1 MVLRGGPE
9 ISAEKELLLLNKIS
23 NANERRQIMS
33 SAEERLLQWLRDA
46 HAMEKQAEQ
55 MLSGLA
61 GRIKSYPQLKQKIE
75 EHERQSRDQAQRV
88 KGCIERLGGDT
99 SLLKDAAAKF
109 LAVGQGFSGL
119 FVGDEV
125 IKGSLACYTF
135 EHMEIA
141 SYEILVAAAEEFG
154 DSETVKVC
162 EEILEEEEEMAEWLL
177 ENMAPLTREY
187 LNREEKDLA
196 EARR

>member
-1 MVLRGGPE
+1 M
-9 ISAEKELLLLNKIS
+9 AHTK
-23 NANERRQIMS
+23 
-33 SAEERLLQWLRDA
+33 ERLLQWLRDA
-46 HAMEKQAEQ
+46 HAMEKQSEQ

-75 EHERQSRDQAQRV
+75 HHEHQTRDQALRIQ
-88 KGCIERLGGDT
+88 GCIERLDGDT

-125 IKGSLACYTF
+125 IKGSLASYTF

-141 SYEILVAAAEEFG
+141 SYEILIAAAGEFG
-154 DSETVKVC
+154 DAKTVKVC
-162 EEILEEEEEMAEWLL
+162 EEILAEEEEMAEWLL
-177 ENMAPLTREY
+177 ENIEPVTREY

-196 EARR
+196 EAKR